1 MEKKENARAKEAE
14 VSFRGGL
21 NCAQAVFAVLSEDSG
36 IDKKTALALS
46 SSFGGGMGRLREV
59 WGAVSGMFMAAGRRY
74 GGYDPADREQ
84 KRRHYAMIQELARR
98 FERENGSIICRELL
112 GLSEK
117 RQPPVPD
124 VRTPAYFQKRPCAEL
139 VRMAVEIFDDFAAE
153 YDAGK
158 IEL

>member
-1 MEKKENARAKEAE
+1 MEEKKHSRATRAEAL
-14 VSFRGGL
+14 FCGGL
-21 NCAQAVFAVLSEDSG
+21 NCAQAVFAVLSEDMG
-36 IDKKTALALS
+36 MDREMALAVS

-59 WGAVSGMFMAAGRRY
+59 CGAVSGMFMAAGLRY

-84 KRRHYAMIQELARR
+84 KRRHYAVIQELARR
-98 FERENGSIICRELL
+98 FEAENGSIICRELL

-117 RQPPVPD
+117 RQPPTPEA
-124 VRTPAYFQKRPCAEL
+124 RTPEYFKKRPCAEL
-139 VRMAVEIFDDFAAE
+139 VRLAVEIFDTFTAE